1 MREVKYRV
9 YDKNKNRI
17 FQVIRLCKSFE
28 GDCEVDYCYYLN
40 EDNELEWLPL
50 TDGILMQCTG
60 LKDRNGKDIYESD
73 IISYLNNI

>member
-28 GDCEVDYCYYLN
+28 RLATHSRDFSH
-40 EDNELEWLPL
+40 ELVA
-50 TDGILMQCTG
+50 T
-60 LKDRNGKDIYESD
+60 YV
-73 IISYLNNI
+73 NIKT